1 MKKNY
6 VILALFLVAAMVFP
20 TMVGAQGDT
29 LPGSGWWT
37 GQQIQNIGT
46 ANATVIST
54 AYDSLSANTYTAN
67 FFPLAPGGSVTF
79 LPADFAGMG
88 PGFQGSA
95 VVSADQP
102 IKAIVTVTNRQV
114 GSYGIPGGVAG
125 GQYQGIDGTA
135 AATTVRFPI
144 VKRAFGG
151 GSNIKTTTFFVQN
164 AGSAAAPISITY
176 LCPASYSYTTP
187 GSIGP
192 GQMAVLNPSAAGVP
206 TGSLCSGTATST
218 QPLAGV
224 ATEHYNT
231 ETVAT
236 LVQATRGSTS
246 ADYDTTIYAPIFKK
260 RFPTNPTRS
269 RTTGGQIQNV
279 TAGTINVT
287 GTFRGTGACAGPFV
301 LTITGVASGGYANF
315 LYPATTPP
323 MPDGCLTSA
332 TFSGTGQIVGIVN
345 ESYLDPAPLAG
356 TQSATAYNMAAD
368 NSKTAKAV
376 APLFKEQFGGK
387 TSGLQAQ
394 NVGAV
399 NATIYVVFRSGTN
412 TWTTINYTVAP
423 GASQN
428 FYLMANCG
436 VACWVGGIPMPAGTN
451 ASATVMSDQP
461 VIAAI
466 AEQAYTVA
474 NPNCFGQGSGACY
487 DKQNYEGFNV
497 AP

>member
-37 GQQIQNIGT
+37 GQQIQNVGT
-46 ANATVIST
+46 ANATVVST
-54 AYDSLSANTYTAN
+54 AYDSLSPNTYTAS
-67 FFPLAPGGSVTF
+67 FFPLAAGSSVTF

-102 IKAIVTVTNRQV
+102 IKAIVSLTNRQV
-114 GSYGIPGGVAG
+114 GSYGVPGGVAG

-144 VKRAFGG
+144 VKNAFGG

-164 AGSAAAPISITY
+164 AGSAAATISIQY
-176 LCPASYSYTTP
+176 ICPTVYNYTTP
-187 GSIGP
+187 NPIGP
-192 GQMAVLNPSAAGVP
+192 GQMAVLNPAAAGVP
-206 TGSLCSGTATST
+206 AGNLCSGTATSA
-218 QPLAGV
+218 QPIAGV
-224 ATEHYNT
+224 ATEHYNS

-236 LVQATRGSTS
+236 LVQATRGFTS

-260 RFPTNPTRS
+260 RFPTSATRS
-269 RTTGGQIQNV
+269 RTTGGQVQNV
-279 TAGTINVT
+279 SAANINVT
-287 GTFRGTGACAGPFV
+287 GTFRGTGACLGPFV
-301 LTITGVASGGYANF
+301 VTVNNVAPGASANF
-315 LYPATTPP
+315 LYPAG
-323 MPDGCLTSA
+323 MPDGCLTSGTFTA
-332 TFSGTGQIVGIVN
+332 TGNIVGIVN
-345 ESYLDPAPLAG
+345 ESYLDPAPLPG
-356 TQSATAYNMAAD
+356 TQSATAYNMASD
-368 NSKTAKAV
+368 LSKTVKAV

-394 NVGAV
+394 NVGAS
-399 NATIYVVFRSGTN
+399 NATMYVVFKSGAN
-412 TWTTINYTVAP
+412 TWTTINYVVTP
-423 GASQN
+423 GASAN

-436 VACWVGGIPMPAGTN
+436 VGCWVGGIPMPAGTN
-451 ASATVMSDQP
+451 ASATVNSDQP

-474 NPNCFGQGSGACY
+474 NPNCFGQTSGPCY

>member
-1 MKKNY
+1 MKKHY
-6 VILALFLVAAMVFP
+6 VVLALFLVAAMVFP
-20 TMVGAQGDT
+20 TMVGAEGDT

-37 GQQIQNIGT
+37 GQQIQNVGT
-46 ANATVIST
+46 ANATVVST
-54 AYDSLSANTYTAN
+54 AYDALSPATYTAQY
-67 FFPLAPGGSVTF
+67 FPLAAGSSVTF

-102 IKAIVTVTNRQV
+102 IKAIVSLTNRQV
-114 GSYGIPGGVAG
+114 GSYGVPGGVAG

-164 AGSAAAPISITY
+164 AGSAATTVTATYVGCGTFTNTSTSIN
-176 LCPASYSYTTP
+176 
-187 GSIGP
+187 P
-192 GQMAVLNPSAAGVP
+192 GQMVVMNPAAAGVP
-206 TGSLCSGTATST
+206 TGSLCSGTMTAS
-218 QPLAGV
+218 QPIAGV
-224 ATEHYNT
+224 ATEHYDV

-236 LVQATRGSTS
+236 LVQSTRGFTS

-269 RTTGGQIQNV
+269 RTTGGQVQNV
-279 TAGTINVT
+279 SAANINVT
-287 GTFRGTGACAGPFV
+287 GTFRGTGACLGPFV
-301 LTITGVASGGYANF
+301 VTVNNVAPGASANF
-315 LYPATTPP
+315 LYPAG

-332 TFSGTGQIVGIVN
+332 TFVGTGNIVGIVN
-345 ESYLDPAPLAG
+345 ESYLDPAPAPG
-356 TQSATAYNMAAD
+356 TQSATAYNMASD
-368 NSKTAKAV
+368 ISKTAKAV

-387 TSGLQAQ
+387 TSGLQVQ
-394 NVGAV
+394 NVGAA
-399 NATIYVVFRSGTN
+399 NATIYVVFRSGAN
-412 TWTTINYTVAP
+412 TYTTVNYTVTP
-423 GASQN
+423 GASAN

-436 VACWVGGIPMPAGTN
+436 AGCWVGTAMPIGTN
-451 ASATVMSDQP
+451 ASATVFSNQP

-466 AEQAYTVA
+466 AEQPYTVA
-474 NPNCFGQGSGACY
+474 NPGCFGQGSGACY
-487 DKQNYEGFNV
+487 DRQNYEAFNV